1 MGMRVV
7 VVGGVALG
15 PKVAA
20 RCKRLDPEA
29 TVTMID
35 QSTRISYGGCGIPYF
50 ISGEVQHI
58 EELQS
63 TPYGIVRDAAFFKES
78 KGVDVLLET
87 RAIAIDRKAKTVTVL
102 DLKTNQTSTLPYDK
116 LVLAVGSSPN
126 RLPIP
131 GIDLAGISP
140 ATNLD
145 EAELIKKAVESRTI
159 NNAVVV
165 GGGFIGLEMAVAFA
179 DMWDIP
185 TTIVEV
191 ADQILSGFLSPT
203 MARMA
208 THDLETHNV
217 KVLTT
222 EKVTRFEGKDGH
234 VTKVIT
240 DKREIPA
247 DFVVMSAGVK
257 PNTQLAVDAGL
268 EANERGLL
276 IVNEFMQTSD
286 PDIYAGGDCA
296 MVKNLITG
304 KKHWFPLGS
313 MANRQGRVIGS
324 NLAGK
329 GRKFSGAVGAWGVK
343 LFEQSVSGA
352 GFTLPGAMR
361 EGYDA
366 ITVHIEQVD
375 RAHFY
380 PEHAMMT
387 LELVVDRPTRR
398 VLGVQGMSPLGD
410 ALMARINPVAVL
422 LGHHI
427 TVEEISN
434 LEIVY
439 SPPFASSMDIVNVVG
454 NVADNILEGRCQP
467 VDPQEFEKLWHER
480 AKNDVYFL
488 DARLSRGP
496 ASELAE
502 KYPNEWHN
510 LPTEELKEHLGK
522 LPKDS
527 PIVIVCNTGLRAYEA
542 QLVFNEAGFK
552 NTKTVAGGMQSV
564 SRLGVKL

>member
-35 QSTRISYGGCGIPYF
+35 QSSRISYGGCGIPYF
-50 ISGEVQHI
+50 ISGEVQRV

-63 TPYGIVRDAAFFKES
+63 TPYGIVRDPAFFKES
-78 KGVDVLLET
+78 KGVDVLIENKVT
-87 RAIAIDRKAKTVTVL
+87 AIDRKAKTVTVL
-102 DLKTNQTSTLPYDK
+102 DLKSGKSSTLPYDK

-126 RLPIP
+126 KLPIP
-131 GIDLAGISP
+131 GIDLQGISP

-145 EAELIKKAVESRTI
+145 EAELIKKAVTAGGI

-179 DMWDIP
+179 DMWGIP
-185 TTIVEV
+185 TAVVEV
-191 ADQILSGFLSPT
+191 ADQILSGFLSST

-208 THDLETHNV
+208 VHDMEQHNV
-217 KVLTT
+217 TVYTS
-222 EKVTRFEGKDGH
+222 EKVTRFEGENGK

-257 PNTQLAVDAGL
+257 PNTQIASDAGI
-268 EANERGLL
+268 EVNERGLI
-276 IVNEFMQTSD
+276 IVDEYMRTSD

-296 MVKNLITG
+296 VIKHLVTG

-329 GRKFSGAVGAWGVK
+329 NQKFPGAVGAWGVK
-343 LFEQSVSGA
+343 LFEQSASGA
-352 GFTLPGAMR
+352 GFTLAGALR

-366 ITVHIEQVD
+366 INVHVEQVD

-380 PEHAMMT
+380 PEHAMMA
-387 LELVVDRPTRR
+387 LELVVDRATRR
-398 VLGVQGMSPLGD
+398 VLGIQGMSSMGD

-422 LGHHI
+422 LGHNI
-427 TVEEISN
+427 TVDDISN

-439 SPPFASSMDIVNVVG
+439 SPPFASSMDVVNVVG
-454 NVADNILEGRCQP
+454 NVADNILEGRCRP
-467 VDPQEFEKLWHER
+467 VDPQEFEKFWQER
-480 AKNDVYFL
+480 EKNDVYFL
-488 DARLSRGP
+488 DARLARG
-496 ASELAE
+496 AAE
-502 KYPNEWHN
+502 EMSGKYPNDWHSV
-510 LPTEELKEHLGK
+510 PTEDIKKRLAD
-522 LPKDS
+522 LPKNS
-527 PIVIVCNTGLRAYEA
+527 PVVIVCNTGLRSYEA
-542 QLVFNEAGFK
+542 QLILDEAGYK

-564 SRLGVKL
+564 TRLGIDI